1 MALEGPCR
9 RCVRPTT
16 THKLGLSPARR
27 TVYYAGMTDHS
38 PATHVVL
45 YDDQCPLCVFQMR
58 IVTWLDWGDTLSL
71 LPISHPRA
79 AALAPA
85 LTRAD
90 LLEAIHCVARDGRIH
105 RGARALRFIG
115 LRMPLALPVALV
127 LWIPGVIWVA
137 EKIYAWVSR
146 HRLWLSRLF
155 GCKEACAIMPMRER
169 ANEKNA
175 QVKP

>member
-1 MALEGPCR
+1 MVKENYQGY
-9 RCVRPTT
+9 
-16 THKLGLSPARR
+16 
-27 TVYYAGMTDHS
+27 TVS
-38 PATHVVL
+38 VVG
-45 YDDQCPLCVFQMR
+45 YR
-58 IVTWLDWGDTLSL
+58 VTL
-71 LPISHPRA
+71 A
-79 AALAPA
+79 NKEAYKEQVLAPA